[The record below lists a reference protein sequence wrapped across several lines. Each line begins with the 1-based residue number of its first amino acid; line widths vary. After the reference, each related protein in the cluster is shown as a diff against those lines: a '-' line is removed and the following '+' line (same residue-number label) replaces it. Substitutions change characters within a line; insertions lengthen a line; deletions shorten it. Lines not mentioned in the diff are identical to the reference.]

1 MMIKSKLSGPEID
14 HVLKVLNSSAKNT
27 FNVNNNKGITNN
39 LIITNDNSFFDVN
52 TSNTSMNSDNNSDMD
67 TTLVTDS

>member
-1 MMIKSKLSGPEID
+1 MMIKSKLAGPEID